1 MRSRDAKTY
10 CLQPEVPLRP
20 LLPLLP
26 RPPSGQLLLHHHLRH
41 RLRRLVLSSTCQ
53 LIQPITKHIDG
64 NNVSSAKHDCQR
76 HYQPGRKLT
85 FATADANTDAH
96 AAERLFPLADATAAS
111 DSAETSVPAD
121 PTTMAE
127 SAATSSCFC
136 ASDRP
141 SRLDTTMFYIFW
153 CRAEVTREIIVRSS

>member
-1 MRSRDAKTY
+1 MHARD
-10 CLQPEVPLRP
+10 PID
-20 LLPLLP
+20 LLSTAGGASSTSSSTTATAAFGAAS
-26 RPPSGQLLLHHHLRH
+26 PPSPPPPPPPAPGTKQY
-41 RLRRLVLSSTCQ
+41 LSIDSAYN
-53 LIQPITKHIDG
+53 TKHIDG
-64 NNVSSAKHDCQR
+64 HNVSSAKHDCQS
-76 HYQPGRKLT
+76 HYQLGNELT

-153 CRAEVTREIIVRSS
+153 CKCGGYERNNC